1 VLTRI
6 LEAIRARRFGTY
18 GYSTF
23 SKFPIW
29 EGEPE
34 SGSNINFLGQ
44 RISTSFYASMKD
56 SARRMTYPKANEEIF
71 EWLALL
77 EAVLKSGDTFTMI
90 EAGAGYGRWLV
101 SAACA
106 LRSLGRPTRM
116 HFSRHHLEQRER
128 PRMGQRRVQLGRH
141 GDDAHA
147 DRSEIRRPLERIF
160 ERWPLDRRV
169 PFDQDELGIEPVLA
183 ALCDEAVDEMLHPAL
198 QIATV
203 VVIAR
208 PSKHLK

>member
-1 VLTRI
+1 VARI
-6 LEAIRARRFGTY
+6 ARG
-18 GYSTF
+18 G
-23 SKFPIW
+23 SKERRHVHHDRGRCGVW
-29 EGEPE
+29 T
-34 SGSNINFLGQ
+34 LVGQ
-44 RISTSFYASMKD
+44 RGLCVALAR
-56 SARRMTYPKANEEIF
+56 SADPD
-71 EWLALL
+71 AL
-77 EAVLKSGDTFTMI
+77 
-90 EAGAGYGRWLV
+90 
-101 SAACA
+101 
-106 LRSLGRPTRM
+106 
-116 HFSRHHLEQRER
+116 SRHHLEQRER

-160 ERWPLDRRV
+160 ERWPLDQRV

-198 QIATV
+198 QIAAV